1 MATVAQCKKC
11 VYHKDCPILEMMRQQ
26 GIKDG
31 EIFRKK
37 CISYKD
43 KK

>member
-11 VYHKDCPILEMMRQQ
+11 VNYKDCPILQ
-26 GIKDG
+26 GMHKKGVKGDG
-31 EIFRKK
+31 ILRKK